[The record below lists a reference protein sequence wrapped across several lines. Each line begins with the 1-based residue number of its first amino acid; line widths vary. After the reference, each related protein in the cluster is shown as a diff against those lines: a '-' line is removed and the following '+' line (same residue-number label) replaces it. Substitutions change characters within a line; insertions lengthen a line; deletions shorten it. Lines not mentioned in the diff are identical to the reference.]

1 MVVFFM
7 KISIFSYIQNINNIV
22 FNSAAT
28 KVEDTSKKVG
38 LNKLKLLILLPRV
51 ADSLLQSTA
60 MAKIRLTIKMRGT
73 VWERAEGGLHQES
86 SCGA

>member
-1 MVVFFM
+1 M
-7 KISIFSYIQNINNIV
+7 KISILFYTQNINNIV
-22 FNSAAT
+22 FNNAAT

-51 ADSLLQSTA
+51 TGSLLQSTA

-73 VWERAEGGLHQES
+73 VWERAEEGLH
-86 SCGA
+86 